1 MLLGNSNDRAL
12 EQRERG
18 VDGDRNPFFCG
29 RQVLY
34 LFKLPA
40 HQFKACS
47 GRPMS
52 ISRVIYDALE
62 ASFIILSTHHY

>member
-1 MLLGNSNDRAL
+1 MLFSKSNDRAH

-18 VDGDRNPFFCG
+18 VVGDCNLFLCA

-40 HQFKACS
+40 HPFKARG

-62 ASFIILSTHHY
+62 ASFIILSTHDY

>member
-1 MLLGNSNDRAL
+1 MLLSSSNDRAL
-12 EQRERG
+12 EQRERD

-34 LFKLPA
+34 LFSLLA
-40 HQFKACS
+40 HPFKARG

-62 ASFIILSTHHY
+62 TSFIILSTHHY

>member
-1 MLLGNSNDRAL
+1 MLLSNSNNRAL

-40 HQFKACS
+40 HPFKACG
-47 GRPMS
+47 GRSTS
-52 ISRVIYDALE
+52 ILRVIYDALE